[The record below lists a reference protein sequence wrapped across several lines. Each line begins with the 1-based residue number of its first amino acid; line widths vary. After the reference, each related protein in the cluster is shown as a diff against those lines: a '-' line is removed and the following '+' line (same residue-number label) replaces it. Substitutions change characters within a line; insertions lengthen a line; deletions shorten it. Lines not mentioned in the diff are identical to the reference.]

1 MCSSDLNVFEW
12 CWDWYATP
20 YAGGTDPRGPASGSD
35 RVLRGGDW
43 RDDANFC
50 RTANR
55 IGIFQSYAYGILFG
69 FRSVLS
75 SGQ

>member
-1 MCSSDLNVFEW
+1 
-12 CWDWYATP
+12 
-20 YAGGTDPRGPASGSD
+20 
-35 RVLRGGDW
+35 VLRGGDW